1 MRNRFPELLVMA
13 GLVIGCSRS
22 APMPA
27 PAPAAIEP
35 TAALTCQSPKRL
47 CTGCNGGQFCALRC
61 PECAPSAA
69 AIPEEL
75 DATPVAAVVCKPP
88 QRLCPTCTGGQ
99 ICAVFCPE
107 CPAPLAPRPGDR
119 GDTSTVAEITPVG
132 ESCGGRIC
140 SAGTHCC
147 NASCGIC
154 TAKGVECTQQSCN

>member
-88 QRLCPTCTGGQ
+88 QRLCPTCT
-99 ICAVFCPE
+99 
-107 CPAPLAPRPGDR
+107 DR
-119 GDTSTVAEITPVG
+119 RDHA
-132 ESCGGRIC
+132 GGRELRR
-140 SAGTHCC
+140 TDLQRR
-147 NASCGIC
+147 NALLQRELRYLHGQGRRVHAAVMQLSDAAMC
-154 TAKGVECTQQSCN
+154 A